1 MNLYGR
7 RYKYESFRGTF
18 EILEEMTLSFV
29 TNNFKLVAPTIEI
42 IFRENLMKIP
52 ESYYSLS
59 KSNVTGIL
67 TLLNDEYFL
76 LNVVCGDL
84 IRIIGFQ
91 RGACD
96 NSNL

>member
-29 TNNFKLVAPTIEI
+29 TSNFKLVAPTIEI

-59 KSNVTGIL
+59 ESNGTGIL

-84 IRIIGFQ
+84 IRIMGFQ
-91 RGACD
+91 RGVYD

>member
-29 TNNFKLVAPTIEI
+29 ASNSKLVAPTIEI
-42 IFRENLMKIP
+42 IFRENLMKIH

-59 KSNVTGIL
+59 KSNGTGIL
-67 TLLNDEYFL
+67 TLLNNQYFL
-76 LNVVCGDL
+76 SNVACGKL
-84 IRIIGFQ
+84 IGIIGFQ
-91 RGACD
+91 RGPYD
-96 NSNL
+96 NSDH